1 MAARK
6 GRAGGGGGG
15 GGATGPGGGV
25 STVEAEIERA
35 REEGNWKRVV
45 QLAEQLRLRPERTF
59 ETLAHFLIGEAKL
72 EDFLEE
78 YPAKEKNAHR
88 AKDGLQEA
96 RDCLTR
102 TIGDDA
108 KKLGVHLDS
117 YILLGKLNYAM
128 ANYNEALKFYER
140 AQLDSLEEKQLPP
153 RSLKIMAEAFAIKA
167 LCYEKISHTRSKAK
181 NAEREAAI
189 VRCYEISGD
198 LTMLFLQVRFVTRI
212 RSFTPAMAHRV
223 IL

>member
-1 MAARK
+1 MP
-6 GRAGGGGGG
+6 
-15 GGATGPGGGV
+15 T
-25 STVEAEIERA
+25 
-35 REEGNWKRVV
+35 
-45 QLAEQLRLRPERTF
+45 RLRPERTF

-78 YPAKEKNAHR
+78 YPPKEKNAHR
-88 AKDGLQEA
+88 AKEGLQEA

-128 ANYNEALKFYER
+128 GNYSEALEFYKR

-167 LCYEKISHTRSKAK
+167 LCYEKISNTHTRGSKAK

-198 LTMLFLQVRFVTRI
+198 LTMLFLQACTFLNNFPLIFLYNNDYLKIFLSNFRWQTR
-212 RSFTPAMAHRV
+212 RASSARARGP
-223 IL
+223 

>member
-6 GRAGGGGGG
+6 GRATP
-15 GGATGPGGGV
+15 AGPGGGV
-25 STVEAEIERA
+25 STVEAEIERS
-35 REEGNWKRVV
+35 REEGNWKRVI

-78 YPAKEKNAHR
+78 YPPKEKNAHR
-88 AKDGLQEA
+88 AKEGLQEA

-128 ANYNEALKFYER
+128 GNYSEALEFYKR

-167 LCYEKISHTRSKAK
+167 LCYEKSPRLASGSRHSKAK
-181 NAEREAAI
+181 GAEREAAI

-198 LTMLFLQVRFVTRI
+198 LTMLFLQVRFRNSDI
-212 RSFTPAMAHRV
+212 
-223 IL
+223 

>member
-6 GRAGGGGGG
+6 GRATP
-15 GGATGPGGGV
+15 AGPGGGV
-25 STVEAEIERA
+25 STVEAEIERS

-45 QLAEQLRLRPERTF
+45 QLAEQLRHRPERTF

-78 YPAKEKNAHR
+78 YPPKEKNAHR

-102 TIGDDA
+102 TIGEDG

-128 ANYNEALKFYER
+128 GNYHEALKFYER
-140 AQLDSLEEKQLPP
+140 AQLDTLEEKQLPP

-167 LCYEKISHTRSKAK
+167 LCFEKVSHTKSKAR
-181 NAEREAAI
+181 NAERESNI

-198 LTMLFLQVRFVTRI
+198 LTMLFLQ
-212 RSFTPAMAHRV
+212 ARV
-223 IL
+223 

>member
-1 MAARK
+1 MATKRRGA
-6 GRAGGGGGG
+6 AGPVVG
-15 GGATGPGGGV
+15 
-25 STVEAEIERA
+25 TVETEIERS
-35 REEGNWKRVV
+35 REEGNWKRVIE
-45 QLAEQLRLRPERTF
+45 LAEQLKHRPEKTF
-59 ETLAHFLIGEAKL
+59 ETLAQFLIGEAKL

-78 YPAKEKNAHR
+78 YPPKEKNTSR

-96 RDCLTR
+96 RECLMK

-128 ANYNEALKFYER
+128 GNYSDALRFYER
-140 AQLDSLEEKQLPP
+140 AQLDALEEKQLPA

-167 LCYEKISHTRSKAK
+167 LCYEKVSANKSKAK
-181 NAEREAAI
+181 IAEREMTI

-198 LTMLFLQVRFVTRI
+198 LTMLFLQV
-212 RSFTPAMAHRV
+212 
-223 IL
+223 

>member
-6 GRAGGGGGG
+6 GRAA
-15 GGATGPGGGV
+15 GGAAGPGGGV
-25 STVEAEIERA
+25 STVEAEIERS

-45 QLAEQLRLRPERTF
+45 QLAEQLRHRPERTF

-78 YPAKEKNAHR
+78 YPPKEKNAHR

-102 TIGDDA
+102 TIGEDA

-128 ANYNEALKFYER
+128 GNYHEALKFYER
-140 AQLDSLEEKQLPP
+140 AQLDTLEEKQLPP

-167 LCYEKISHTRSKAK
+167 LCFEKVSHTKSKAR
-181 NAEREAAI
+181 NAERESNI

-198 LTMLFLQVRFVTRI
+198 LTMLFLQ
-212 RSFTPAMAHRV
+212 ARV
-223 IL
+223 

>member
-1 MAARK
+1 MP
-6 GRAGGGGGG
+6 
-15 GGATGPGGGV
+15 T
-25 STVEAEIERA
+25 
-35 REEGNWKRVV
+35 
-45 QLAEQLRLRPERTF
+45 RLRPERTF

-78 YPAKEKNAHR
+78 YPPKEKNAHR
-88 AKDGLQEA
+88 AKEGLQEA
-96 RDCLTR
+96 RECLTR

-108 KKLGVHLDS
+108 KKLGVLLDS

-128 ANYNEALKFYER
+128 GNYGEALKFYER

-167 LCYEKISHTRSKAK
+167 LCYEKISHSRSKAK
-181 NAEREAAI
+181 SAEREAAI

-198 LTMLFLQVRFVTRI
+198 LTMLFLQACTLEQFY
-212 RSFTPAMAHRV
+212 SA
-223 IL
+223 

>member
-6 GRAGGGGGG
+6 GRATP
-15 GGATGPGGGV
+15 AGPGGGV
-25 STVEAEIERA
+25 STVEAEIERS

-45 QLAEQLRLRPERTF
+45 QLAEQLRQRPERTF

-78 YPAKEKNAHR
+78 YPPKEKNAHR
-88 AKDGLQEA
+88 AKEGLQEA

-128 ANYNEALKFYER
+128 GNYSEALEFYKR

-167 LCYEKISHTRSKAK
+167 LCYEKISHTRGSKAK

-198 LTMLFLQVRFVTRI
+198 LTMLFLQVH
-212 RSFTPAMAHRV
+212 SSCNCLLA
-223 IL
+223 